1 MLNDITYGIR
11 FLYRNPGFTA
21 VTVLSLAL
29 GIGSNTVVFN
39 WIQSLLLRPLPE
51 AAQSDQLVVVV
62 PTYPSGPGGGTSY
75 PDLQDLAAQKQVL
88 AGVIASQNVILTLG
102 VGGPAEWVFGQLVT
116 ANFFDVLGV
125 RPLLGRT
132 FLPSEELK
140 PGGHP
145 VIVISEGLWK
155 RRFGGD
161 PGIIGKT
168 VDLNRHTYTIVGI
181 TPPGFRGTMTGLR
194 FDIWVPLMM
203 HEQLW
208 PGSGPLQKR
217 DQRWLHAM
225 ARIRSGVDLKQAQA
239 VATTLARQLAQS
251 YPDTNKNVGVSL
263 LPLWNSPYGGQRI
276 FGPLLSILMTVTVG
290 VLLIVM
296 ANVANLLLAR
306 ATGRQKEIAVRLAL
320 GARRGRLI
328 RQLLTESILLS
339 LLGGAGG
346 MIFALWAASL
356 LAKFTP
362 PSNLP
367 LVVTLSFDSMTLS
380 FSLLLALATGV
391 IFGMAP
397 ALQSVRV
404 DLNETL
410 KEGERGAGGGY
421 KKHRMR
427 SLLVVS
433 EVALSL
439 LLLIGAG
446 LCLRSLR
453 NARLIHPGF
462 EPNNVLLSTLNLT
475 ARDYSEQ
482 EGRDFFRRLDGRLS
496 ALPGI
501 QSVAMAAW
509 VPLGFAGSRDTTIE
523 VDGYV
528 PGSGENMN
536 FLCNMVTPRY
546 FELMRIPLVK
556 GRYFTDFDHAKAAG
570 AAIVNETLARRYWPG
585 QDPLGRG
592 MKVLDNRK
600 VTVIG
605 VVKDGKYI
613 SLGERPQPFVY
624 VPYEQFYQAN
634 MTVHVRTAGEPAAMA
649 TALRREIQAI
659 DMGVTPWSTDVLTN
673 HIEAAF
679 LAPRIAATL
688 LSILGLLALILAAMG
703 VYGVMA
709 YAVNSRTH
717 EIGIRMALG
726 ARTTDVL
733 GLMIRQGMQAAL
745 VGICIG
751 LLAALGLMRA
761 MSSQLYGV
769 GARDPLIFSGM
780 ILVLTIVAF
789 LACYVP
795 ARRAAK
801 VNPIEAL
808 RYE

>member
-11 FLYRNPGFTA
+11 FLYKNPGFTA

-62 PTYPSGPGGGTSY
+62 PAYPSGPGGGASY

-88 AGVIASQNVILTLG
+88 AGVLASQNVLLTLG
-102 VGGPAEWVFGQLVT
+102 VGGPTEWIFGQLVT

-125 RPLLGRT
+125 KPLLGRA

-155 RRFGGD
+155 RRFAGD

-168 VDLNRHTYTIVGI
+168 VDLNRHSYTIVGI

-208 PGSGPLQKR
+208 PGSGSLQKR

-225 ARIRSGVDLKQAQA
+225 ARIRPGVDLKQAQA
-239 VATTLARQLAQS
+239 VATTVARQLAQS
-251 YPDTNKNVGVSL
+251 YPDTNKNVGTSL

-276 FGPLLSILMTVTVG
+276 FGPLLSILMAVTVG

-320 GARRGRLI
+320 GAGRGRLI

-339 LLGGAGG
+339 LLGGAVG
-346 MIFALWAASL
+346 MTFALWAAGL
-356 LAKFTP
+356 LARFTP

-380 FSLLLALATGV
+380 FSLLLTLATGV

-421 KKHRMR
+421 KKRRMR

-475 ARDYSEQ
+475 ARGYSEQ
-482 EGRDFFRRLDGRLS
+482 EGRDFFRRLDSRLS
-496 ALPGI
+496 TLPGI

-509 VPLGFAGSRDTTIE
+509 VPLGFTGSRDTTIK

-528 PGSGENMN
+528 PGPGENMN

-546 FELMRIPLVK
+546 FELMRIPLVQ
-556 GRYFTDFDHAKAAG
+556 GRYFTDFDGAKAAG
-570 AAIVNETLARRYWPG
+570 AVIVNETLARRFWPG
-585 QDPLGRG
+585 QDPLGHG
-592 MKVLDNRK
+592 ITVLDNRK

-613 SLGERPQPFVY
+613 SLGEGPQPFVY

-634 MTVHVRTAGEPAAMA
+634 MTVHLHTAGEPAAMA
-649 TALRREIQAI
+649 TTIRREIQAI
-659 DMGVTPWSTDVLTN
+659 DMGVTPWSTDVLT
-673 HIEAAF
+673 HHMEAAF

-688 LSILGLLALILAAMG
+688 LSILGLLALMLAAMG

-709 YAVNSRTH
+709 FAVNSRTH

-726 ARTTDVL
+726 AQTKDVL
-733 GLMIRQGMQAAL
+733 GLMVRQGMQTAL

-751 LLAALGLMRA
+751 LLAALGLTRA

-769 GARDPLIFSGM
+769 SARDPLVFSGV

-795 ARRAAK
+795 ARRAAR
-801 VNPIEAL
+801 VDPIEAL
-808 RYE
+808 RHE